1 MSDAESLHLRITELE
16 ADNERLRAL
25 LVARERRL
33 SSSSIAL
40 RAIYLA
46 RDARARAR
54 LRQRIKGQRR
64 RLSRSSVSAMR
75 QRLGR
80 RLLTSLSVDKI
91 LAAEDKRLPGSSIRD
106 VLRTADLALSD
117 FVVESNQAA
126 LAASL
131 TRLNESS
138 RDLESRLDGH
148 GDVIGR
154 AYFEAHI
161 VNSLSTREGE
171 SG

>member
-40 RAIYLA
+40 RALYLA

-54 LRQRIKGQRR
+54 LRQRIKAQRR

-80 RLLTSLSVDKI
+80 RLLTSLSVDRI
-91 LAAEDKRLPGSSIRD
+91 LAAEDKRLAGSNIRD
-106 VLRTADLALSD
+106 VLRTADLALEA
-117 FVVESNQAA
+117 FAVECNSEA
-126 LAASL
+126 LAVYLA
-131 TRLNESS
+131 RLDHSS
-138 RDLESRLDGH
+138 QDLESRLDGH
-148 GDVIGR
+148 GDVTGR
-154 AYFEAHI
+154 ACFEAHI
-161 VNSLSTREGE
+161 VNSLSTRGLG
-171 SG
+171 SM